1 MDYPCTNNVAE
12 YEALMLGFTLALDM
26 GVRVIEVCGDAQL
39 IVNQVTG
46 SFAVK
51 KPHFFP
57 YHARVQNLLRR
68 FDDFTIRHIPRTS
81 NFFLFSEGI

>member
-1 MDYPCTNNVAE
+1 
-12 YEALMLGFTLALDM
+12 M

-51 KPHFFP
+51 KPNFFP

-68 FDDFTIRHIPRTS
+68 FDDFTIRHIPRT
-81 NFFLFSEGI
+81 